1 MKFDLHSPPVYQ
13 LLAGRYLGAW
23 QVARERQ
30 PKTQCCLDQGLEN
43 YSLQAKSSP
52 CLILLTVLSELSHTI
67 CLCLSCDASRV
78 ATAPPGPLEKMF
90 ANPCPK

>member
-30 PKTQCCLDQGLEN
+30 PKTECCLVRGLEN

-52 CLILLTVLSELSHTI
+52 CLILQIVLLELSHTT
-67 CLCLSCDASRV
+67 CL
-78 ATAPPGPLEKMF
+78 
-90 ANPCPK
+90 